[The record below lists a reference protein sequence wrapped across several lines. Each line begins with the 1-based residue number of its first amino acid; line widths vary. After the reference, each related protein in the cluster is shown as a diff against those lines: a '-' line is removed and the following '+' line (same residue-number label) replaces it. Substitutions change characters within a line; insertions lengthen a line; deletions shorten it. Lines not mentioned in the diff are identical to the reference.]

1 MLMASP
7 FLPPNESNW
16 AITVVKEH
24 TEKAQTTDSK
34 RIRRNMELI
43 TKGRMTAKVQSKLV
57 ELVSIV
63 KLIENLLFSPKIP
76 KFMVIIKGKT
86 ARYFLRKVSISA
98 TRFVSELRSF
108 AAWFWENKFPC
119 GLGWQEHR

>member
-1 MLMASP
+1 MASP

-76 KFMVIIKGKT
+76 KFMELSNGLFNI
-86 ARYFLRKVSISA
+86 
-98 TRFVSELRSF
+98 FVSYILYVCVMRMP
-108 AAWFWENKFPC
+108 NMT
-119 GLGWQEHR
+119 